1 MSHTSTPRVHAF
13 QPDALADLDAVALAQ
28 ALRKRQV
35 SALEVT
41 EAAIDRIEQ
50 VNPAL
55 NAMALRTFAQARR
68 WQDPTE
74 GRGAF
79 AGVPT
84 LLKDTVDLRGHPTQ
98 LGTRVFRAAPARRD
112 DPFVR
117 QFLAQGFN
125 VLGKTQLPEFGFN
138 GTTEYQDGSATAN
151 PWQTAYSSGGSSGGA
166 AALVAA
172 GAVPIAHGNDGGG
185 SIRIPAAACGL
196 VGLKVTRNRLVNAT
210 LSRTLPLNLITEGVL
225 TRSVRDTATFL
236 AEAEKTHHHRSLP
249 RVGLVEGPGS
259 RKLRIG
265 LWTTPPSGGALDTDT
280 QAAVMRAAR
289 LLEGAG
295 HHVEPIQARLSQAH
309 IDSFLLYWGLLSF
322 SVGRFGRV
330 MFRGTDWDMRQYEGL
345 SRALMHTFQQGWYR
359 MPSAAMALLSA
370 QRWNATHLAPFDA
383 VLSPVLTHATPPLGY
398 LNPAIA
404 PEALLPR
411 LIEYVAFTPLQNAL
425 GTPAV
430 SVPMGLTQTDPRPV
444 GVQLS
449 AQAGLEGLLLSLA
462 YELEAQAVMPQIAH
476 PSRRGGSTW
485 AEGIKS

>member
-1 MSHTSTPRVHAF
+1 MSSSHHPRVHAF
-13 QPDALADLDAVALAQ
+13 QPDALADHDAVGLAQ
-28 ALRKRQV
+28 ALRGRQV
-35 SALEVT
+35 SAPEVA
-41 EAAIDRIEQ
+41 EAAMARIEQ
-50 VNPAL
+50 VNPVL
-55 NAMALRTFAQARR
+55 NALALRTFAQARR
-68 WQDPTE
+68 WQDPTQ
-74 GRGAF
+74 GQGAF

-84 LLKDTVDLRGHPTQ
+84 LLKDTVDLQGHPTQ
-98 LGTRVFRAAPARRD
+98 MGSRIFRAVPAKRD

-151 PWQTAYSSGGSSGGA
+151 PWHTAYSAGGSSGGA

-196 VGLKVTRNRLVNAT
+196 VGLKVTRNRLVNAE

-225 TRSVRDTATFL
+225 TRTVRDTATFL

-249 RVGLVEGPGS
+249 RVGLVEGPDA

-265 LWTTPPSGGALDTDT
+265 LWTTPPSGGTLDADT
-280 QAAVMRAAR
+280 MAAVMKAAR
-289 LLEGAG
+289 LLEAAG
-295 HHVEPIQARLSQAH
+295 HHIEPIQARLSQAH

-322 SVGRFGRV
+322 AVGRLGRV
-330 MFRGTDWDMRQYEGL
+330 FLRGTDWDLSQYEGL
-345 SRALMHTFQQGWYR
+345 SRSLMHTFERGWYR
-359 MPSAAMALLSA
+359 MPSAALALLGA

-383 VLSPVLTHATPPLGY
+383 VLSPVLTHATPHLGH
-398 LNPAIA
+398 LNPAT
-404 PEALLPR
+404 PPDTLLPR

-425 GTPAV
+425 GTPAI
-430 SVPMGLTQTDPRPV
+430 SVPMGMTQVDPRPI

-449 AQAGLEGLLLSLA
+449 AQAGQEGLLLSLA
-462 YELEAQAVMPQIAH
+462 YELEAQAAVPHIASPASSGPQLA
-476 PSRRGGSTW
+476 
-485 AEGIKS
+485 

>member
-1 MSHTSTPRVHAF
+1 MSHPSTPRIHAF

-28 ALRKRQV
+28 ALRRRQV
-35 SALEVT
+35 SPLEVT
-41 EAAIDRIEQ
+41 EAAIHRMEQ

-55 NAMALRTFAQARR
+55 NALALRTFAQARR
-68 WQDPTE
+68 WQDPTQ
-74 GRGAF
+74 GHGAF
-79 AGVPT
+79 SGVPT
-84 LLKDTVDLRGHPTQ
+84 LLKDTVDLTGHPTQ
-98 LGTRVFRAAPARRD
+98 LGSRIFRASPARRD

-125 VLGKTQLPEFGFN
+125 VLGKTRLPEFGFN

-151 PWQTAYSSGGSSGGA
+151 PWHTAYSSGGSSGGA

-196 VGLKVTRNRLVNAT
+196 VGLKVTRNRLVNAA

-236 AEAEKTHHHRSLP
+236 AEAEKAHHHRGLP

-289 LLEGAG
+289 LLAAAG

-322 SVGRFGRV
+322 AVGRFGRV
-330 MFRGTDWDMRQYEGL
+330 MFRGSNWDLNQYEGL
-345 SRALMHTFQQGWYR
+345 SRALMHTFQRGWYR

-383 VLSPVLTHATPPLGY
+383 VLSPVLTHASPRLGY
-398 LNPAIA
+398 LNPATD
-404 PEALLPR
+404 PDTLLPR

-425 GTPAV
+425 GTPAI
-430 SVPMGLTQTDPRPV
+430 SVPMGMTQENPRPI

-449 AQAGLEGLLLSLA
+449 AQAGQEGTLLSLA
-462 YELEAQAVMPQIAH
+462 YELEAQAAMPQIAAPATAGLQH
-476 PSRRGGSTW
+476 RG
-485 AEGIKS
+485 